1 MTLLNTSAPPS
12 TYWPCT
18 VSPQNT
24 ARPDG
29 SHGSMAFSNAPEQQH
44 GSILD
49 TSIYVNPAALQLTTT
64 APPQDGHIKPDTLQW
79 VMKEQEEH
87 DQRRQEPRQ
96 LMPAP
101 IPSPTVV
108 QGPPPASTGSV
119 EHRPGQLC
127 DNTICIVSEVF
138 KLGLPSSKTPIQI
151 LDPVRFDVDG
161 EKIPSKLKNIPKPGD
176 EIYIPLHHKSSSHW
190 TLCVLVSESDYE
202 ADSGSKSVRL
212 DFYDSLEDAARSEQV
227 KVFFIRW
234 IKEHYPHYTTAFYRK
249 KSAQQKDGTSCG
261 IFVLETMRRFI
272 TPQDVTRTIKPM
284 NVRENFLGMITSL
297 DTNSPSLS
305 TTLPVVERIKALHGK
320 SNKPTIMASSPL
332 PAQQPSSILPCQY
345 IITQIRT
352 LIVSEGTSI
361 TDQLSCAQREC
372 QRIAEEEKRVGSE
385 LRDAEKELD
394 TAIIEAGATEKAFNT
409 ISEST
414 RADETVNPLLAG
426 TRRQAAEDENRR
438 IANDER
444 NTHAGKA
451 RLSQT
456 LVLLNQIHSA
466 ASNLVQADRDDRDE
480 RIAEAMNNA
489 RRVSS
494 EGVERAKREVEEL
507 RKQVADLK
515 TRRFDMEALALVCR
529 GLSNLQQKDGGEVG
543 MP

>member
-1 MTLLNTSAPPS
+1 
-12 TYWPCT
+12 
-18 VSPQNT
+18 
-24 ARPDG
+24 
-29 SHGSMAFSNAPEQQH
+29 
-44 GSILD
+44 
-49 TSIYVNPAALQLTTT
+49 
-64 APPQDGHIKPDTLQW
+64 
-79 VMKEQEEH
+79 
-87 DQRRQEPRQ
+87 
-96 LMPAP
+96 
-101 IPSPTVV
+101 
-108 QGPPPASTGSV
+108 
-119 EHRPGQLC
+119 
-127 DNTICIVSEVF
+127 
-138 KLGLPSSKTPIQI
+138 
-151 LDPVRFDVDG
+151 
-161 EKIPSKLKNIPKPGD
+161 
-176 EIYIPLHHKSSSHW
+176 
-190 TLCVLVSESDYE
+190 
-202 ADSGSKSVRL
+202 
-212 DFYDSLEDAARSEQV
+212 
-227 KVFFIRW
+227 
-234 IKEHYPHYTTAFYRK
+234 
-249 KSAQQKDGTSCG
+249 
-261 IFVLETMRRFI
+261 
-272 TPQDVTRTIKPM
+272 
-284 NVRENFLGMITSL
+284 
-297 DTNSPSLS
+297 
-305 TTLPVVERIKALHGK
+305 
-320 SNKPTIMASSPL
+320 MASSPL

-352 LIVSEGTSI
+352 LIVSEEHPSQI
-361 TDQLSCAQREC
+361 SCLVPKESASGSPKKK
-372 QRIAEEEKRVGSE
+372 KRVGSE

>member
-1 MTLLNTSAPPS
+1 
-12 TYWPCT
+12 
-18 VSPQNT
+18 
-24 ARPDG
+24 
-29 SHGSMAFSNAPEQQH
+29 
-44 GSILD
+44 
-49 TSIYVNPAALQLTTT
+49 
-64 APPQDGHIKPDTLQW
+64 
-79 VMKEQEEH
+79 
-87 DQRRQEPRQ
+87 
-96 LMPAP
+96 
-101 IPSPTVV
+101 
-108 QGPPPASTGSV
+108 
-119 EHRPGQLC
+119 
-127 DNTICIVSEVF
+127 
-138 KLGLPSSKTPIQI
+138 
-151 LDPVRFDVDG
+151 
-161 EKIPSKLKNIPKPGD
+161 
-176 EIYIPLHHKSSSHW
+176 
-190 TLCVLVSESDYE
+190 
-202 ADSGSKSVRL
+202 
-212 DFYDSLEDAARSEQV
+212 
-227 KVFFIRW
+227 
-234 IKEHYPHYTTAFYRK
+234 
-249 KSAQQKDGTSCG
+249 
-261 IFVLETMRRFI
+261 
-272 TPQDVTRTIKPM
+272 
-284 NVRENFLGMITSL
+284 
-297 DTNSPSLS
+297 
-305 TTLPVVERIKALHGK
+305 
-320 SNKPTIMASSPL
+320 MASSPL